1 MARCFQKMVTKMR
14 HFIKIFLFLI
24 LGLIMTQQNVLALE
38 TVEIP
43 ATSIHKYTVIWLHG
57 LGADG
62 HDFENIVP
70 ELHLIDSSS
79 IKFIFPHAPIQ
90 KITVNQ
96 GAEMRA
102 WYDILKMNDLNR
114 EVDVKGIE
122 KSASSI
128 TKLIQKEI
136 DNGIP
141 SKNILLV
148 GFSQGGVL
156 ALHTGL
162 RFNQPLAGIVALS
175 AYLPTLDSLK
185 TQRAEANNH
194 TPIFMSHGII
204 DSVVAIETGKAAF
217 DGLKTLGYSVQWH
230 DYLMEHSLCVE
241 EIEHIATFVNTVFK

>member
-1 MARCFQKMVTKMR
+1 MVTKMLR
-14 HFIKIFLFLI
+14 FTKIFLLFI
-24 LGLIMTQQNVLALE
+24 LGLVMTQQNALALE

-43 ATSIHKYTVIWLHG
+43 AASTHKYSVIWLHG

-62 HDFENIVP
+62 HDFENIVS
-70 ELHLIDSSS
+70 ELHLIDASS
-79 IKFIFPHAPIQ
+79 IHFIFPHAPIQ
-90 KITVNQ
+90 KITVNH

-102 WYDILKMNDLNR
+102 WYDILSMNDLNR

-122 KSASSI
+122 HSARLI
-128 TKLIQKEI
+128 NALIQREI
-136 DNGIP
+136 DKGIP

-185 TQRAEANNH
+185 TQRAEVNNH
-194 TPIFMSHGII
+194 TPIFMAHGII
-204 DSVVAIETGKAAF
+204 DSVVDIESGKAAF
-217 DGLKTLGYSVQWH
+217 DGLKALSYPIQWH
-230 DYLMEHSLCVE
+230 DYVMEHSLCVE
-241 EIEHIATFVNTVFK
+241 EMEQIAIFINAVFK

>member
-1 MARCFQKMVTKMR
+1 MLSFRILLRRVIIMATF
-14 HFIKIFLFLI
+14 FLSLIFWI
-24 LGLIMTQQNVLALE
+24 VMTSQNASALS

-43 ATSIHKYTVIWLHG
+43 ATSTHKYSVIWLHG

-62 HDFENIVP
+62 HDFEGIVP

-79 IKFIFPHAPIQ
+79 IRFIFPNAPVQ
-90 KITVNQ
+90 KITINH

-102 WYDILKMNDLNR
+102 WYDILNMNELTR
-114 EVDVKGIE
+114 EVDVAGIE
-122 KSASSI
+122 QSAQLI
-128 TKLIQKEI
+128 EQLIQKEL
-136 DNGIP
+136 DRGIP

-148 GFSQGGVL
+148 GFSQGGVI

-162 RFNQPLAGIVALS
+162 RYSQPLAGIIALS
-175 AYLPTLDSLK
+175 TYLPTLDSLK

-217 DGLKTLGYSVQWH
+217 DGLKALGYDIQWH
-230 DYLMEHSLCVE
+230 DYLMEHSLCIE
-241 EIEHIATFVNTVFK
+241 EIEQIAAFINTIFK

>member
-1 MARCFQKMVTKMR
+1 
-14 HFIKIFLFLI
+14 
-24 LGLIMTQQNVLALE
+24 MTQHYAFALE

-43 ATSIHKYTVIWLHG
+43 ATSTHKYSVIWLHG

-62 HDFENIVP
+62 HDFEGIVP

-79 IKFIFPHAPIQ
+79 IKFIFPHAPVQ
-90 KITVNQ
+90 KITINH

-102 WYDILKMNDLNR
+102 WYDILNMNELTRD
-114 EVDVKGIE
+114 VDVAGIE
-122 KSASSI
+122 HSAKSI
-128 TKLIQKEI
+128 ETLIKKEM
-136 DNGIP
+136 DSGIA

-162 RFNQPLAGIVALS
+162 RFNQPLAGIISLS

-217 DGLKTLGYSVQWH
+217 DGLKEMGYPIQWH
-230 DYLMEHSLCVE
+230 DYLMEHSVCVE
-241 EIEHIATFVNTVFK
+241 EIQQMATFINTVFK

>member
-1 MARCFQKMVTKMR
+1 MR
-14 HFIKIFLFLI
+14 YFTKIFLLLI
-24 LGLIMTQQNVLALE
+24 LGLVMTQQNVLALE

-43 ATSIHKYTVIWLHG
+43 ATSTHKYSVIWLHG

-70 ELHLIDSSS
+70 ELHLIDSTS
-79 IKFIFPHAPIQ
+79 IKFIFPHAPVQ
-90 KITVNQ
+90 KITVNR

-102 WYDILKMNDLNR
+102 WYDILSMDELNR
-114 EVDVKGIE
+114 EVDFSGIE
-122 KSASSI
+122 RSAKLI
-128 TKLIQKEI
+128 DQLIQKEI
-136 DNGIP
+136 DHGIP

-175 AYLPTLDSLK
+175 AYLPTLESLK

-204 DSVVAIETGKAAF
+204 DSVVAVETGKAAF
-217 DGLKTLGYSVQWH
+217 DGLKAMGYSIQWH
-230 DYLMEHSLCVE
+230 DYVMEHSLCVE
-241 EIEHIATFVNTVFK
+241 EIEHIAAFVNTVFK

>member
-1 MARCFQKMVTKMR
+1 MLRFT
-14 HFIKIFLFLI
+14 KIFLTFI
-24 LGLIMTQQNVLALE
+24 LGLVMTQQNALALE
-38 TVEIP
+38 SVEIP
-43 ATSIHKYTVIWLHG
+43 ATSTHKYSVIWLHG

-90 KITVNQ
+90 KITVNH

-114 EVDVKGIE
+114 DVDVKGIQH
-122 KSASSI
+122 SATLI
-128 TKLIQKEI
+128 NQLIQKEI
-136 DNGIP
+136 DSGIP

-162 RFNQPLAGIVALS
+162 RFNQPLAGIIALS
-175 AYLPTLDSLK
+175 TYLPTLDSLK
-185 TQRAEANNH
+185 TERAEANNH

-217 DGLKTLGYSVQWH
+217 DGLKAMGYTIQWH
-230 DYLMEHSLCVE
+230 DYVMEHSLCVE
-241 EIEHIATFVNTVFK
+241 EIEQIAGFVNTVLK

>member
-1 MARCFQKMVTKMR
+1 ML
-14 HFIKIFLFLI
+14 HFAKIFLIFI
-24 LGLIMTQQNVLALE
+24 LGLVMTQQNALALE
-38 TVEIP
+38 TVEIK
-43 ATSIHKYTVIWLHG
+43 ATSTHKYSVIWLHG

-62 HDFENIVP
+62 HDFENIVS
-70 ELHLIDSSS
+70 ELHLIDSTS

-90 KITVNQ
+90 KITVNH

-122 KSASSI
+122 HSTTLI
-128 TKLIQKEI
+128 NQLIQKEI
-136 DNGIP
+136 DSGIP

-156 ALHTGL
+156 ALHAGL
-162 RFNQPLAGIVALS
+162 RFNQSLAGIVALS
-175 AYLPTLDSLK
+175 AYLPTLDNLK

-204 DSVVAIETGKAAF
+204 DSVVAIEIGKAAF
-217 DGLKTLGYSVQWH
+217 DGLKNLGYSIEWH
-230 DYLMEHSLCVE
+230 DYLMEHNLCVE
-241 EIEHIATFVNTVFK
+241 EIEKIAEFVNTVFK

>member
-1 MARCFQKMVTKMR
+1 MR
-14 HFIKIFLFLI
+14 HFAKIFLLLI
-24 LGLIMTQQNVLALE
+24 LGLVMTQQNVLALE
-38 TVEIP
+38 AVEIP
-43 ATSIHKYTVIWLHG
+43 ATSTHKYSVIWLHG

-79 IKFIFPHAPIQ
+79 IKFIFPHAPVQ
-90 KITVNQ
+90 KITVNN

-122 KSASSI
+122 HSASLI
-128 TKLIQKEI
+128 NQLIQKEI
-136 DNGIP
+136 DKGIP

-175 AYLPTLDSLK
+175 AYLPTLDNLK

-217 DGLKTLGYSVQWH
+217 DGLKAMGYPIEWH

-241 EIEHIATFVNTVFK
+241 EIHQIAAFVNTVLK

>member
-1 MARCFQKMVTKMR
+1 ML
-14 HFIKIFLFLI
+14 HFGKFFLLLI
-24 LGLIMTQQNVLALE
+24 LGLTMTQQNTLALE
-38 TVEIP
+38 TVETP
-43 ATSIHKYTVIWLHG
+43 ATSTHKYSIIWLHG

-90 KITVNQ
+90 KITVNN

-102 WYDILKMNDLNR
+102 WYDILSMNELSRD
-114 EVDVKGIE
+114 VDVSGIE
-122 KSASSI
+122 HSSVLI
-128 TKLIQKEI
+128 NRLIQKEI
-136 DNGIP
+136 DGGIS

-175 AYLPTLDSLK
+175 AYLPTLESLK
-185 TQRAEANNH
+185 NQRPEANKQ
-194 TPIFMSHGII
+194 TPIFMAHGII
-204 DSVVAIETGKAAF
+204 DSVVAIEMGKMAF
-217 DGLKTLGYSVQWH
+217 DGLKTMGYPIAWH

-241 EIEHIATFVNTVFK
+241 EIEQIAGFVNTVFK

>member
-1 MARCFQKMVTKMR
+1 
-14 HFIKIFLFLI
+14 
-24 LGLIMTQQNVLALE
+24 MTQQNVLALE

-43 ATSIHKYTVIWLHG
+43 ATSTHKYSVIWLHG

-70 ELHLIDSSS
+70 ELHLIDSAG

-90 KITVNQ
+90 KITVNH

-122 KSASSI
+122 HSAMLI
-128 TKLIQKEI
+128 NQLIQKEI
-136 DNGIP
+136 DGGIP

-175 AYLPTLDSLK
+175 AYLPTLDNLK

-204 DSVVAIETGKAAF
+204 DSVVAIETGKATF
-217 DGLKTLGYSVQWH
+217 DGLKSLGYSIEWH
-230 DYLMEHSLCVE
+230 DYLMEHSLCIE
-241 EIEHIATFVNTVFK
+241 EIEKIAEFVNTVFK

>member
-1 MARCFQKMVTKMR
+1 MLPFARKT
-14 HFIKIFLFLI
+14 LFLLTFI
-24 LGLIMTQQNVLALE
+24 LGLLMTQHYALALE

-43 ATSIHKYTVIWLHG
+43 ATSTHKYSVLWLHG

-62 HDFENIVP
+62 HDFEGIVP

-79 IKFIFPHAPIQ
+79 IKFIFPHAPVQ
-90 KITVNQ
+90 KITINH

-102 WYDILKMNDLNR
+102 WYDILSMSELTRD
-114 EVDVKGIE
+114 VDVAGIE
-122 KSASSI
+122 HSAKSIEA
-128 TKLIQKEI
+128 LIQKEI
-136 DNGIP
+136 DSGIA

-162 RFNQPLAGIVALS
+162 RFNQPLAGIISLS
-175 AYLPTLDSLK
+175 AYLPTLESLK

-217 DGLKTLGYSVQWH
+217 DGLKEMGYPIQWH
-230 DYLMEHSLCVE
+230 DYLMEHSVCVE
-241 EIEHIATFVNTVFK
+241 EIQQIATFINTVFK

>member
-1 MARCFQKMVTKMR
+1 MR
-14 HFIKIFLFLI
+14 HFAKIFLLLI
-24 LGLIMTQQNVLALE
+24 LGLVMTQQNVLALE

-43 ATSIHKYTVIWLHG
+43 ATSTHKYSVIWLHG

-70 ELHLIDSSS
+70 ELHLIDSTS
-79 IKFIFPHAPIQ
+79 IHFIFPHAPIQ
-90 KITVNQ
+90 KVTINH

-102 WYDILKMNDLNR
+102 WYDILSMNNLNR
-114 EVDVKGIE
+114 EVDLAGIE
-122 KSASSI
+122 RSAVSI
-128 TKLIQKEI
+128 NQLIQKEI
-136 DNGIP
+136 DKGIP

-162 RFNQPLAGIVALS
+162 RFHQPLAGIIALS
-175 AYLPTLDSLK
+175 TYLPTLDSLK

-204 DSVVAIETGKAAF
+204 DSVVAIETGKAVF
-217 DGLKTLGYSVQWH
+217 DGLKAMGYPIEWH

-241 EIEHIATFVNTVFK
+241 EIEKIAEFVNTVLK

>member
-1 MARCFQKMVTKMR
+1 
-14 HFIKIFLFLI
+14 
-24 LGLIMTQQNVLALE
+24 MTQQNAFALQAL
-38 TVEIP
+38 EIP
-43 ATSIHKYTVIWLHG
+43 ATSTHKYSVIWLHG

-90 KITVNQ
+90 KITVNH

-102 WYDILKMNDLNR
+102 WYDILKMEDLNR

-122 KSASSI
+122 HSASLI
-128 TKLIQKEI
+128 NQLIQKEI
-136 DNGIP
+136 DSGIP

-175 AYLPTLDSLK
+175 GYLPTLENLK
-185 TQRAEANNH
+185 SQRAEANNQ
-194 TPIFMSHGII
+194 TPIFMAHGII
-204 DSVVAIETGKAAF
+204 DSVVAVETGKAAF
-217 DGLKTLGYSVQWH
+217 DGLKSLGYSVQWH
-230 DYLMEHSLCVE
+230 DYVMAHNLCIE
-241 EIEHIATFVNTVFK
+241 EIEHIAAFVNTVFK